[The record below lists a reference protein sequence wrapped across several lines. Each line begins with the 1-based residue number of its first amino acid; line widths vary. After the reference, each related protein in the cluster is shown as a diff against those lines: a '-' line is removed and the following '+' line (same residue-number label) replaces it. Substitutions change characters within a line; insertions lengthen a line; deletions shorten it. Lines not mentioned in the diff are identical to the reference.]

1 MREARRLKARRVS
14 PLARRR
20 QQAATGHFV
29 AEIYHGSA
37 NRTQIKD
44 QRLTNCGFDDDNEL
58 PWRRRKVSSCVEAG
72 ASRYAP

>member
-1 MREARRLKARRVS
+1 MREARRLKALKARRVS

-37 NRTQIKD
+37 NRTQLKD
-44 QRLTNCGFDDDNEL
+44 
-58 PWRRRKVSSCVEAG
+58 
-72 ASRYAP
+72 